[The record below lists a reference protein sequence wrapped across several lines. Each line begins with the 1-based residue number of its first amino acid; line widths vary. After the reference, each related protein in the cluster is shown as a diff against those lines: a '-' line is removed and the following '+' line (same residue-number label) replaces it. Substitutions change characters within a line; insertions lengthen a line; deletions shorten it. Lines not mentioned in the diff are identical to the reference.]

1 LPRFWI
7 DISLIA
13 HLLARPRMAGDDV
26 IKLSHGA
33 GGTAMDAIIKEII
46 IKGFTHRQAL
56 DGVSLDALDD
66 GASIRVGNSEVVL
79 TMDGH
84 TVDPIFFP
92 GGDLGKLAICGAVN
106 DTAVMGAT
114 PVAILDSIVVEEG
127 YPIADLKRIVA
138 SMNAAAEEAGVAII
152 SGDFKVM
159 PAGALDGIVIST
171 AGIGVLKGQRIL
183 DSLAKPGDK
192 VIVTGTVGDHGIAL
206 MSVREGLNFK
216 TELVSDVSPI
226 VETVKAAVDV
236 GGVHA
241 MKDATRGGLTSSLN
255 EFADKSNVSIWLE
268 DGKVPVKVAVR
279 SASDMLG
286 LDPYEVTCEGKAVM
300 CVAPEKAEA
309 ILKAVKATKY
319 GADAAIIGEVKAD
332 RPGMVLMKTQ
342 VGGTRI
348 LRKPIGEPIP
358 RVC

>member
-1 LPRFWI
+1 
-7 DISLIA
+7 
-13 HLLARPRMAGDDV
+13 MAGDEF
-26 IKLSHGA
+26 IKLAHGA
-33 GGTAMDAIIKEII
+33 GGTAMDAIIRELFL
-46 IKGFTHRQAL
+46 KGFTKRQAL
-56 DGVSLDALDD
+56 DGVPLDSLDD
-66 GASIRVGNSEVVL
+66 GASIRVGGKEVIL

-92 GGDLGKLAICGAVN
+92 GGDLGKLAVCGAVN
-106 DTAVMGAT
+106 DTAVMGAD
-114 PVAILDSIVVEEG
+114 PIAILDSIIVEEG
-127 YPIADLKRIVA
+127 YPIANLKKLVT

-159 PAGALDGIVIST
+159 PAGSLDGIVIST
-171 AGIGVLKGQRIL
+171 TGIGILRGPRIL

-206 MSVREGLNFK
+206 MSVRKGLSFK

-226 VETVKAAVDV
+226 VETIRVALDV
-236 GGVHA
+236 GGIHA
-241 MKDATRGGLTSSLN
+241 MKDATRGGLTAALN
-255 EFADKSNVSIWLE
+255 EFAEKSKISIWLE
-268 DGKVPVKVAVR
+268 EGKVPVKIAVR

-286 LDPYEVTCEGKAVM
+286 LDPYEVTCEGKAVI
-300 CVAPEKAEA
+300 CVAREKAIAVLAA
-309 ILKAVKATKY
+309 IKATRY
-319 GADAAIIGEVKAD
+319 GSDAAIIGEVKAE